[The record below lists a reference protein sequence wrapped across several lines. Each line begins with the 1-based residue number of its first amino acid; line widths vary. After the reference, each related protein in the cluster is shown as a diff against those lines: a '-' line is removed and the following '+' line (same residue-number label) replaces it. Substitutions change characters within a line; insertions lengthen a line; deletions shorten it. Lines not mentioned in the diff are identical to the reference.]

1 MPINSEYTINSFSPG
16 FRDAL
21 LSRNLLADT
30 VKNNSVSSWLQ
41 DINKPAD
48 IGDGVG
54 MVKGSPDIEVEGPVY
69 RLSNTKFNKINSKE
83 YYTNFNIVNV
93 SRDIFLNL
101 GGRDPLIA
109 SPTTDGP
116 FWRDTQ
122 NTIFNPFRIGNDQ
135 YYGNVPVKYDEV
147 NIITNTELVDSGS
160 NNNPEDDGVFRRE
173 LSITQNRYRSTNYER
188 IDIQQLPW
196 EVNSALISLNLTP
209 NEYGPLETFLETYT
223 ENGVRLPLSVNTI
236 GNVRDFNTTKNIYL
250 DVAKQTRIDL
260 RTEPQVAPGRQLTSY
275 LDNFNSARIGGASTQ
290 IVDVLGS
297 VLTGGGVG
305 FDPNSGNPVPDFDVR
320 SSLLG
325 RGLAAT
331 GAINDTRLGQISAGY
346 LAAAIGNN
354 IAFNLQEETIGRIN
368 TNPLSLAMG
377 GDIIVPNNKITVGE
391 GGLGLAG
398 DILERLTGA
407 KIPVSPIPDDAD
419 IFTYTKKGYI
429 GIGNIQRANNLLA
442 NTGKGTVQA
451 LFGNINSNI
460 NPNLI
465 GNRNGYAPQYIDG
478 DKTTDESIIYAF
490 SDGNGG
496 VIDILS
502 PSDENSPLA
511 QSSHNLSGVITNSG
525 FNINPGKGSFLF
537 IRPKDSNDRSFLT
550 TFVWGDKRWNKL
562 VEDLSETDNSAKFAG
577 TKRSLLNRTQELFNS
592 GKMRTLTGGK
602 GIQVNQ
608 DETTTTTGPSGAFMS
623 KGSGVQIGGGV
634 GLNSEQAPEEIFARA
649 WSPVDRYD
657 QYKDLQKHSRLDKNA
672 RTDQTVDV
680 ESSVLEEHGILKIGP
695 YPDDRINK
703 FMFSIENLA
712 WADYEIDLPG
722 CEIGEGDPLTGRKG
736 RVMWF
741 PPYELSFNESVSTNW
756 DRNNFIGRGEPV
768 YTYNNTERSG
778 NLSWK
783 IIIDHPNY
791 LNYMKGRSDDE
802 IAAFFAGALDV
813 EEIRDRILSERE
825 KSILDVKNAEQA
837 RAVKENVDNDELPKI
852 EFNIYFPNDVAEL
865 PDTTGYEDG
874 LDDSGGDI
882 DYTLN
887 PTGEGLGNGTTVGE
901 GIVGSKGRVY
911 NDNTNFGLNNSTV
924 SIIDTPSTFN
934 WSDSGKI
941 VNELKAMLDIEGGP
955 YLYSRITLTGYASQ
969 QGDAEK
975 NEVLARTRAN
985 KTKEWLVNNILL
997 GYSDDEI
1004 NKRFRINSEVITS
1017 SSCIAGVSQDSK
1029 ECKED
1034 RKVTVRI
1041 EYDASLKP
1049 QKVTQTDA
1057 SEPDT
1062 TNLNI
1067 PISRYYT
1074 ECSYFERVAEETENF
1089 AIQQI
1094 KDKIK
1099 NFHPAFHSITPEGFN
1114 SRLTFLHQCTRQGP
1128 TKNDDGKTPD
1138 NLAFGRAPV
1147 CILRIGDFY
1156 NTKIIIESL
1165 TIDYEP
1171 LVWDINPEGVGVQPM
1186 IANVNISFAFIGGSS
1201 LKGPINRLQNA
1212 VSFNFFANTELYDPR
1227 ADRIVDGQIKTG
1239 EQVFTEEEES
1249 DKKDAPTGGN
1259 NTKVTSQEAEAEA
1272 EATTPA
1278 NTGQGDTEESTEF
1291 SLENNIE
1298 IVSESF
1304 RVLDGEGSGKGVS
1317 TNIKFKLDDNG
1328 NVILPTKDYSVKL
1341 SLIQE
1346 LAADANDFG
1355 STDSLLKVCAKD
1367 LKVLSTPKETDLG
1380 SFKLNSEGITPISTD
1395 VVSTLNGSN
1404 EPTDELTPIQLI
1416 SLDFFKNMT
1425 FKGKTEFLNM
1435 SNQIQGVINCN
1446 NDPTRTPNRL
1456 NNIDY
1461 GFRLKLTFE
1470 GNGEKSTF
1478 INTKPIIFTG

>member
-1 MPINSEYTINSFSPG
+1 MPINSDYTINNFSPG

-54 MVKGSPDIEVEGPVY
+54 MIKGSPDIEVEGPVY
-69 RLSNTKFNKINSKE
+69 RVGNTKFNKINSKE

-101 GGRDPLIA
+101 GGRDPLVA

-122 NTIFNPFRIGNDQ
+122 NTIFNPFRAGDNQ
-135 YYGNVPVKYDEV
+135 YYGNVPVKYDTI
-147 NIITNTELVDSGS
+147 NITTNTDLVD
-160 NNNPEDDGVFRRE
+160 NNIKKNPEDDGVFRRE

-196 EVNSALISLNLTP
+196 EVNSALLSLNLTP

-223 ENGVRLPLSVNTI
+223 ENGVRLPLSINTV
-236 GNVRDFNTTKNIYL
+236 GNIRDFNTTKNIYL
-250 DVAKQTRIDL
+250 DVPKQTRIDL

-275 LDNFNSARIGGASTQ
+275 LDNFQSTRIGGASTQ
-290 IVDVLGS
+290 VVDILGS

-325 RGLAAT
+325 RGLSAT

-354 IAFNLQEETIGRIN
+354 IAFNIQEETIGRIN

-377 GDIIVPNNKITVGE
+377 GDLIVPNNKITVGE
-391 GGLGLAG
+391 GGLGVAG
-398 DILERLTGA
+398 DILEKLTGA
-407 KIPVSPIPDDAD
+407 KIPVSIIPDDAS
-419 IFTYTKKGYI
+419 IFSYNKKGYI

-451 LFGNINSNI
+451 LFGNINTNI

-465 GNRNGYAPQYIDG
+465 GNRSGYAPKYIDG

-496 VIDILS
+496 VIDLIG
-502 PSDENSPLA
+502 PGDENSPIA
-511 QSSHNLSGVITNSG
+511 QSSHKLSGGITNSG
-525 FNINPGKGSFLF
+525 FNVNPGKGSFLF

-602 GIQVNQ
+602 GLQINQ

-623 KGSGVQIGGGV
+623 KGSGVLVGGGV
-634 GLNSEQAPEEIFARA
+634 NLNSKQAPEEIFARA

-657 QYKDLQKHSRLDKNA
+657 QYKDLQKHSRLDRNA
-672 RTDQTVDV
+672 RQDRDVDV
-680 ESSVLEEHGILKIGP
+680 ESSVLEDHGMVKIGP
-695 YPDDRINK
+695 YPDDKINK

-712 WADYEIDLPG
+712 WADYTVDLPG
-722 CEIGEGDPLTGRKG
+722 CEIGEGDPVTGRKG

-741 PPYELSFNESVSTNW
+741 PPYDITFNESVSTNW
-756 DRNNFIGRGEPV
+756 DRSNFIGRGEPV
-768 YTYNNTERSG
+768 YTYNNTERTG

-791 LNYMKGRSDDE
+791 LNYMRGRSDDE
-802 IAAFFAGALDV
+802 IAAFFAGALDT
-813 EEIRDRILSERE
+813 EEIRNRILSQTE
-825 KSILDVKNAEQA
+825 KSKLE
-837 RAVKENVDNDELPKI
+837 VKEAQQAGSIKETIDNDVLPKI
-852 EFNIYFPNDVAEL
+852 EFNIYFPNDVAET
-865 PDTTGYEDG
+865 PDATGYEDG
-874 LDDSGGDI
+874 LDESGRNI
-882 DYTLN
+882 DYALN
-887 PTGEGLGNGTTVGE
+887 PTGEGFGKGTTVGE
-901 GIVGSKGRVY
+901 GIVGGEGRVY

-924 SIIDTPSTFN
+924 VVIDDPVIFN
-934 WSDSGKI
+934 WSDPGKI
-941 VNELKAMLDIEGGP
+941 EKELLAMLDIEGGP
-955 YLYSRITLTGYASQ
+955 YLYSKISIIGYASQ
-969 QGDAEK
+969 QGDADK
-975 NEVLARTRAN
+975 NEVLAKTRAT
-985 KTKEWLVNNILL
+985 KVKEWMVNNILL

-1004 NKRFRINSEVITS
+1004 NKRFKIKSEVVTN
-1017 SSCIAGVSQDSK
+1017 SSCVTGVSQDSK
-1029 ECKED
+1029 GCKQD
-1034 RKVTVRI
+1034 RRVTVKI
-1041 EYDASLKP
+1041 EYDGSLKP
-1049 QKVTQTDA
+1049 QKTTQTDT
-1057 SEPDT
+1057 SEPDIS
-1062 TNLNI
+1062 NFNI
-1067 PISRYYT
+1067 PYSRYYT
-1074 ECSYFERVAEETENF
+1074 ECSYFEKIAEETENF

-1094 KDKIK
+1094 RDKIK

-1128 TKNDDGKTPD
+1128 TRNDDGKTPD

-1186 IANVNISFAFIGGSS
+1186 IANVNIGFAFIGGSS

-1227 ADRIVDGQIKTG
+1227 ADRIKDGEIVNG
-1239 EQVFTEEEES
+1239 EPVRENPPES
-1249 DKKDAPTGGN
+1249 DKKNAPTGVN

-1272 EATTPA
+1272 EATEPA
-1278 NTGQGDTEESTEF
+1278 NTGQAQEEEINSLRNDKELMTSTLLRGYRAEEDLKEFLVSIEVDPQSFGDGGVTGTGLIEEYLGEISITNSLTNENIVVGYISALPDTDTTF
-1291 SLENNIE
+1291 ELVAQDQYESSAIVSIEEDPYGTLYRIVLDLENNPDFDKIF
-1298 IVSESF
+1298 SLLRTSC
-1304 RVLDGEGSGKGVS
+1304 RVFTSEGSKPCPNGDHTIKLKWTDIT
-1317 TNIKFKLDDNG
+1317 TNE
-1328 NVILPTKDYSVKL
+1328 VIS
-1341 SLIQE
+1341 
-1346 LAADANDFG
+1346 
-1355 STDSLLKVCAKD
+1355 
-1367 LKVLSTPKETDLG
+1367 
-1380 SFKLNSEGITPISTD
+1380 
-1395 VVSTLNGSN
+1395 SN
-1404 EPTDELTPIQLI
+1404 
-1416 SLDFFKNMT
+1416 NMT
-1425 FKGKTEFLNM
+1425 YKEV
-1435 SNQIQGVINCN
+1435 NQ
-1446 NDPTRTPNRL
+1446 TT
-1456 NNIDY
+1456 
-1461 GFRLKLTFE
+1461 
-1470 GNGEKSTF
+1470 
-1478 INTKPIIFTG
+1478 